1 MSTADT
7 MEGPPVGQDW
17 YTNLCDTGSGGDCLR
32 AYFAGCHQF
41 GRTRHRLI
49 RLDNRQDPL
58 DLSHYCVWN
67 KGCVEYL
74 LLCVGGLGMCSPPL
88 SSTF

>member
-1 MSTADT
+1 

-17 YTNLCDTGSGGDCLR
+17 YTNLCDTGSGADCFR
-32 AYFAGCHQF
+32 AYFVACHQF

-58 DLSHYCVWN
+58 DLSRYCVWN
-67 KGCVEYL
+67 KGCLEYL
-74 LLCVGGLGMCSPPL
+74 LLCVGGLGMCSLPL